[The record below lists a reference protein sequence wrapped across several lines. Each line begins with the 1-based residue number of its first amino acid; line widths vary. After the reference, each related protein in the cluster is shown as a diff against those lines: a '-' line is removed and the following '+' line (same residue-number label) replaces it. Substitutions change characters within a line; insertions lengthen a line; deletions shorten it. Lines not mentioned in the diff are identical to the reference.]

1 VGGGGRRREREA
13 GGTRKGLTAA
23 VTCSRAA
30 GLEDGGRERIGRG
43 ITVLDERRSRRDEDS
58 RRQGRKVA
66 GSRVAAT
73 GMKTHMSGKDN
84 KNDVKRGEGEEKI
97 VS

>member
-1 VGGGGRRREREA
+1 M
-13 GGTRKGLTAA
+13 
-23 VTCSRAA
+23 
-30 GLEDGGRERIGRG
+30 
-43 ITVLDERRSRRDEDS
+43 LDERRSRRDEDS